1 MSTLLDKITTYFN
14 RDPELQVLFVF
25 HDIWVA
31 NDLDQVDWP
40 EGYRWVRFKGDWF
53 TTKYHLDH
61 EWANDKVVIYF
72 DQVSPLEKKS
82 LQSEF
87 PLMDVLVANM
97 EFHSQD
103 TEAFM
108 QQYDIPRQMAR
119 FVEKNIQQLQTS
131 KMMKLLEPYY
141 RDHTITEDMTVR
153 AFLSHFL
160 GKQRILDWDSILLQV
175 LFLSCEDGGQK
186 RRDFYTKLRKNQ
198 IVQEKLQRKWKDIFG
213 VGYDDNTE
221 EKVKEIVLVLKYN
234 AITQNLAPV
243 KVDRYSPYRIK
254 DALALEEMNRLL
266 ELAAGQ
272 KDTAL
277 ALDELLDYLGGDVRD
292 EEIIRWYGPEADYY
306 YVPDGLCVPIVKTL
320 LDKKLET
327 EPEVVLQRLQELMMR
342 RGDNG
347 PMKLVMDTAVQMARY
362 YEKVLS
368 IGSITLNTPDD
379 YVAAYQQDYYLLDQL
394 YRQSLETYFKV
405 DPSVKLFDTLQAAKK
420 RLDRHYAK
428 WTNLLNLEWT
438 KCLREAG
445 GMKSV
450 HLMRQENF
458 YKEKVEPAN
467 KKIAVIV
474 SDALRYEVAQDLMQ
488 ELAKWKHFA
497 HLDVALAM
505 LPTETKFCKPA
516 LLPHRKLQLCKGQD
530 EVNMMV
536 DDKILNTIDK
546 RSEYLQNY
554 REDAI
559 AVSFEE
565 VAKYNREVNRDLF
578 KHRLVYI
585 FHDQIDQEGHG
596 GTPAQVV
603 EACRRTIIDISK
615 MVNYLHDNP
624 CNVNVV
630 MITADHGFLFND
642 ISFAEKDKQK
652 VVDDCIESKT
662 RYYLTRSSEE
672 VKDVMKFKLNE
683 VSAMDTDKVD
693 VAVPEGTNRFAA
705 PSGGYQFAHGGASL
719 QELLVPVIDSVYERK
734 DTKQPVGVMLLGHH
748 LSVQSSRLRFN
759 LLQTDAVSMEKR
771 ERTITCALYS
781 NGQPVTLIKEI
792 VLNMTDT
799 MLDNRKILVDL
810 TLNKKVKSKIFQL
823 KVYDVDDKINPL
835 ISENVTNN
843 TLIENDFDF

>member
-141 RDHTITEDMTVR
+141 RDHTITEDMAVR

-221 EKVKEIVLVLKYN
+221 EKVKNIVERFKYN

-243 KVDRYSPYRIK
+243 KADRYSPYRMK
-254 DALALEEMNRLL
+254 DALALEEMNRML

-277 ALDELLDYLGGDVRD
+277 ALDELLDDLGGDVRD
-292 EEIIRWYGPEADYY
+292 AEIIRWYGPEADYY

-327 EPEVVLQRLQELMMR
+327 EPEVALQRLQELMMR

-368 IGSITLNTPDD
+368 IGSITLNIPDD
-379 YVAAYQQDYYLLDQL
+379 YVTAYQQDYYLLDQL

-445 GMKSV
+445 GMNAV

-458 YKEKVEPAN
+458 YKEKVKPAN

-488 ELAKWKHFA
+488 ELAKRKHFA

-516 LLPHRKLQLCKGQD
+516 LLPHRKLQLCEGQD

-536 DDKILNTIDK
+536 DDQILNSTAKRSAHLAQYNENAICVDYQEVAAYDQEKNREIFKHSLVYVMHNTIDEK
-546 RSEYLQNY
+546 SHDASAADVVNSC
-554 REDAI
+554 REAI
-559 AVSFEE
+559 KELEMLVHKIHETYNVTE
-565 VAKYNREVNRDLF
+565 VFV
-578 KHRLVYI
+578 
-585 FHDQIDQEGHG
+585 
-596 GTPAQVV
+596 T
-603 EACRRTIIDISK
+603 S
-615 MVNYLHDNP
+615 
-624 CNVNVV
+624 
-630 MITADHGFLFND
+630 DHGFLFND

-662 RYYLTRSSEE
+662 RYYLTHLSEE

-693 VAVPEGTNRFAA
+693 VAFPEGTNRFAA

-781 NGQPVTLIKEI
+781 NGQPVTPIKEI

-799 MLDNRKILVDL
+799 LLDNRKILVDL
-810 TLNKKVKSKIFQL
+810 TLNKKVKLKIFQL
-823 KVYDVDDKINPL
+823 KVYDVHDKINPL

>member
-1 MSTLLDKITTYFN
+1 MTVLQDKILNYFE
-14 RDPELQVLFVF
+14 RDHDLRVLFIFRDDFIEAELKDV
-25 HDIWVA
+25 V
-31 NDLDQVDWP
+31 WP
-40 EGYRWVRFKGDWF
+40 AGYRYVDFKGDWF

-141 RDHTITEDMTVR
+141 RDHTITEDMAVR

-243 KVDRYSPYRIK
+243 KVDRYSQYRIK

-272 KDTAL
+272 KDSAL
-277 ALDELLDYLGGDVRD
+277 ALDELLDDLGGDVRD
-292 EEIIRWYGPEADYY
+292 VEIIRWYGPEAEYY

-347 PMKLVMDTAVQMARY
+347 PMKLVMEAAVQMARY

-438 KCLREAG
+438 KCLRESG
-445 GMKSV
+445 GMKAV

-530 EVNMMV
+530 EINMLV
-536 DDKILNTIDK
+536 DDQILNSTAKRSAHLAQYNENAICVDYQEVAAYDQEKNREIFKHSLVYVMHNTIDEK
-546 RSEYLQNY
+546 SH
-554 REDAI
+554 DASAADVVNSCRKAI
-559 AVSFEE
+559 KELEMLVHKIHETYNVTE
-565 VAKYNREVNRDLF
+565 VFV
-578 KHRLVYI
+578 
-585 FHDQIDQEGHG
+585 
-596 GTPAQVV
+596 T
-603 EACRRTIIDISK
+603 S
-615 MVNYLHDNP
+615 
-624 CNVNVV
+624 
-630 MITADHGFLFND
+630 DHGFLFND

-652 VVDDCIESKT
+652 VVEDCIESKT
-662 RYYLTRSSEE
+662 RYYLTHSSEE

>member
-1 MSTLLDKITTYFN
+1 
-14 RDPELQVLFVF
+14 
-25 HDIWVA
+25 
-31 NDLDQVDWP
+31 
-40 EGYRWVRFKGDWF
+40 
-53 TTKYHLDH
+53 
-61 EWANDKVVIYF
+61 
-72 DQVSPLEKKS
+72 
-82 LQSEF
+82 
-87 PLMDVLVANM
+87 
-97 EFHSQD
+97 
-103 TEAFM
+103 
-108 QQYDIPRQMAR
+108 
-119 FVEKNIQQLQTS
+119 
-131 KMMKLLEPYY
+131 
-141 RDHTITEDMTVR
+141 
-153 AFLSHFL
+153 
-160 GKQRILDWDSILLQV
+160 
-175 LFLSCEDGGQK
+175 
-186 RRDFYTKLRKNQ
+186 
-198 IVQEKLQRKWKDIFG
+198 VQEKLQQKWKDIFG

-243 KVDRYSPYRIK
+243 KADRYSPYRIK

-272 KDTAL
+272 KDSAL

-292 EEIIRWYGPEADYY
+292 EEIIRWYGPEAEYY

-320 LDKKLET
+320 LDKKLEK

-445 GMKSV
+445 GIKAV

-530 EVNMMV
+530 EINMLV
-536 DDKILNTIDK
+536 DDQILNSTAKRSTHLAQYNENAICVDYQEVAAYDQEKNREIFKYSLVYVMHNTIDEK
-546 RSEYLQNY
+546 SH
-554 REDAI
+554 DASAADVVNSCRKAI
-559 AVSFEE
+559 KELEMLVHKIHETYNVTE
-565 VAKYNREVNRDLF
+565 VFV
-578 KHRLVYI
+578 
-585 FHDQIDQEGHG
+585 
-596 GTPAQVV
+596 T
-603 EACRRTIIDISK
+603 S
-615 MVNYLHDNP
+615 
-624 CNVNVV
+624 
-630 MITADHGFLFND
+630 DHGFLFND

-662 RYYLTRSSEE
+662 RYYLTHSSEE

-693 VAVPEGTNRFAA
+693 VAVPEGSNRFAA

-719 QELLVPVIDSVYERK
+719 QELLVPVIDSVYERN

-781 NGQPVTLIKEI
+781 NGQPVTPIKEI

-799 MLDNRKILVDL
+799 LLDNRKILVDL

-823 KVYDVDDKINPL
+823 KVYDVHDKINPL

>member
-1 MSTLLDKITTYFN
+1 MTVLQDKILNYFE
-14 RDPELQVLFVF
+14 RDHDLRVLFIFRDDFIEAELKDV
-25 HDIWVA
+25 V
-31 NDLDQVDWP
+31 WP
-40 EGYRWVRFKGDWF
+40 AGYRYVDFKGDWF

-141 RDHTITEDMTVR
+141 RDHTITEDMAVR

-272 KDTAL
+272 KDSAL

-292 EEIIRWYGPEADYY
+292 EEIIRWYGPEAEYY

-438 KCLREAG
+438 KCLRESG
-445 GMKSV
+445 GMKAV

-530 EVNMMV
+530 EINMLV
-536 DDKILNTIDK
+536 DDQILNSTAKRSAHLAQYNENAICVDYQEVAAYDQEKNREIFKHSLVYVMHNTIDEK
-546 RSEYLQNY
+546 SH
-554 REDAI
+554 DASAADVVNSCRKAI
-559 AVSFEE
+559 KELEMLVHKIHETYNVTE
-565 VAKYNREVNRDLF
+565 VFV
-578 KHRLVYI
+578 
-585 FHDQIDQEGHG
+585 
-596 GTPAQVV
+596 T
-603 EACRRTIIDISK
+603 S
-615 MVNYLHDNP
+615 
-624 CNVNVV
+624 
-630 MITADHGFLFND
+630 DHGFLFND

-652 VVDDCIESKT
+652 VVEDCIESKT
-662 RYYLTRSSEE
+662 RYYLTHSSEE

>member
-1 MSTLLDKITTYFN
+1 MTVLQDKILNYFE
-14 RDPELQVLFVF
+14 RDHDLRVLFIFRDDFIEAELKDV
-25 HDIWVA
+25 V
-31 NDLDQVDWP
+31 WP
-40 EGYRWVRFKGDWF
+40 AGYRYVDFKGDWF

-141 RDHTITEDMTVR
+141 RDHTITEDMAVR

-292 EEIIRWYGPEADYY
+292 EEIIRWYGPEAEYY

-488 ELAKWKHFA
+488 ELAKRKHFA

-530 EVNMMV
+530 EINMLV
-536 DDKILNTIDK
+536 DDQILNSTAKRSAHLAQYNENAICVDYQEVAAYDQEKNREIFKHSLVYVMHNTIDEK
-546 RSEYLQNY
+546 SH
-554 REDAI
+554 DASAADVVNSCRKAI
-559 AVSFEE
+559 KELEMLVHKIHETYNVTE
-565 VAKYNREVNRDLF
+565 VFV
-578 KHRLVYI
+578 
-585 FHDQIDQEGHG
+585 
-596 GTPAQVV
+596 T
-603 EACRRTIIDISK
+603 S
-615 MVNYLHDNP
+615 
-624 CNVNVV
+624 
-630 MITADHGFLFND
+630 DHGFLFND

-652 VVDDCIESKT
+652 VVEDCIESKT
-662 RYYLTRSSEE
+662 RYYLTHSSEE

>member
-1 MSTLLDKITTYFN
+1 
-14 RDPELQVLFVF
+14 
-25 HDIWVA
+25 
-31 NDLDQVDWP
+31 
-40 EGYRWVRFKGDWF
+40 
-53 TTKYHLDH
+53 
-61 EWANDKVVIYF
+61 
-72 DQVSPLEKKS
+72 
-82 LQSEF
+82 
-87 PLMDVLVANM
+87 
-97 EFHSQD
+97 
-103 TEAFM
+103 
-108 QQYDIPRQMAR
+108 
-119 FVEKNIQQLQTS
+119 
-131 KMMKLLEPYY
+131 
-141 RDHTITEDMTVR
+141 
-153 AFLSHFL
+153 
-160 GKQRILDWDSILLQV
+160 
-175 LFLSCEDGGQK
+175 
-186 RRDFYTKLRKNQ
+186 
-198 IVQEKLQRKWKDIFG
+198 
-213 VGYDDNTE
+213 
-221 EKVKEIVLVLKYN
+221 
-234 AITQNLAPV
+234 
-243 KVDRYSPYRIK
+243 
-254 DALALEEMNRLL
+254 
-266 ELAAGQ
+266 
-272 KDTAL
+272 
-277 ALDELLDYLGGDVRD
+277 
-292 EEIIRWYGPEADYY
+292 
-306 YVPDGLCVPIVKTL
+306 
-320 LDKKLET
+320 
-327 EPEVVLQRLQELMMR
+327 
-342 RGDNG
+342 
-347 PMKLVMDTAVQMARY
+347 MDTAVQMARY

-405 DPSVKLFDTLQAAKK
+405 DPSVKLFDTMQAAKK

-445 GMKSV
+445 GMKAV

-530 EVNMMV
+530 EINMLV
-536 DDKILNTIDK
+536 DDQILNSTAKRSAHLAQYNENAICVDYQEVAAYDQEKNREIFKHSLVYVMHNTIDEK
-546 RSEYLQNY
+546 SH
-554 REDAI
+554 DASATDVVNSCRKAI
-559 AVSFEE
+559 KELEMLVHKIHETYNVTE
-565 VAKYNREVNRDLF
+565 VFV
-578 KHRLVYI
+578 
-585 FHDQIDQEGHG
+585 
-596 GTPAQVV
+596 T
-603 EACRRTIIDISK
+603 S
-615 MVNYLHDNP
+615 
-624 CNVNVV
+624 
-630 MITADHGFLFND
+630 DHGFLFND

-662 RYYLTRSSEE
+662 RYYLTHSSEE

-781 NGQPVTLIKEI
+781 NGQPVTPIKEI

-823 KVYDVDDKINPL
+823 KVYDMDDKINPL
-835 ISENVTNN
+835 ISENATNN

>member
-1 MSTLLDKITTYFN
+1 MTVLQDKILNYFE
-14 RDPELQVLFVF
+14 RDHDLRVLFIFKDDFIEAELKDV
-25 HDIWVA
+25 V
-31 NDLDQVDWP
+31 WP
-40 EGYRWVRFKGDWF
+40 AGYRYVDFKGDWF

-61 EWANDKVVIYF
+61 DWAGKKVILQF
-72 DQVSPLEKKS
+72 HQESPLKQKS
-82 LQSEF
+82 LQESF

-141 RDHTITEDMTVR
+141 RDHTITEDMAVR

-175 LFLSCEDGGQK
+175 LFLSCEDGEQK

-198 IVQEKLQRKWKDIFG
+198 IVQEKLQQKWKDIFG

-243 KVDRYSPYRIK
+243 KADRYSPYRIK

-272 KDTAL
+272 KDSAL

-292 EEIIRWYGPEADYY
+292 EEIIRWYGPEAEYY

-320 LDKKLET
+320 LDKKLEK

-445 GMKSV
+445 GIKAV

-497 HLDVALAM
+497 HLDVALAI

-530 EVNMMV
+530 EINMLV
-536 DDKILNTIDK
+536 DDQILNSTAKRSTHLAQYNENAICVDYQEVAAYDQEKNREIFKHSLVYVMHNTIDEK
-546 RSEYLQNY
+546 SH
-554 REDAI
+554 DASAADVVNSCRKAI
-559 AVSFEE
+559 KELEMLVHKIHETYNVTE
-565 VAKYNREVNRDLF
+565 VFV
-578 KHRLVYI
+578 
-585 FHDQIDQEGHG
+585 
-596 GTPAQVV
+596 T
-603 EACRRTIIDISK
+603 S
-615 MVNYLHDNP
+615 
-624 CNVNVV
+624 
-630 MITADHGFLFND
+630 DHGFLFND

-662 RYYLTRSSEE
+662 RYYLTHSSEE

-693 VAVPEGTNRFAA
+693 VAVPEGSNRFAA

-781 NGQPVTLIKEI
+781 NGQPVTPIKEI

-823 KVYDVDDKINPL
+823 KVYDVHDKINPL